1 MNSGKS
7 GEIERAR
14 AACAR
19 AFDDVEVDHGGG
31 DDGMGAFGGTVAKSF
46 VPGLGPADVIL
57 MGGGLDG
64 QCGEALEET
73 LACRGRGRG
82 GRWIGWGA

>member
-1 MNSGKS
+1 MPNTAGGTPTLPQELPVGKLR
-7 GEIERAR
+7 GAPEGIE
-14 AACAR
+14 
-19 AFDDVEVDHGGG
+19 E
-31 DDGMGAFGGTVAKSF
+31 GMRAFGGTVAKSF

-64 QCGEALEET
+64 QSVEALEEM